1 MNMAHFLQEI
11 LDISVLGGKFRSRV
25 ENPRFRRKVLVSGGK
40 FQAML
45 VDNYPGIFRGRQIVV
60 LRHNVPGPG
69 FSGILFAM

>member
-25 ENPRFRRKVLVSGGK
+25 ENPSFSRKIPVLGGKFKTMLVYNYPGRFRRMHV
-40 FQAML
+40 
-45 VDNYPGIFRGRQIVV
+45 VV

-69 FSGILFAM
+69 FSGILVAM